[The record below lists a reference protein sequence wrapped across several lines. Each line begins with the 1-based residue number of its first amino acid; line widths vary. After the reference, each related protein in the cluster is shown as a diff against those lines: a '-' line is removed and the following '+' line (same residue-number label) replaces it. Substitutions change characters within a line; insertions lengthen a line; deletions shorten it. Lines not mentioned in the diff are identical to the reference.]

1 MNLNV
6 VQVQL
11 MAVAKLKNTINAFYN
26 MEDNVKFMPSPAEHL
41 IKKLE
46 KMSKLNNV
54 LRINPKIITL

>member
-1 MNLNV
+1 
-6 VQVQL
+6 

-54 LRINPKIITL
+54 LRLNPKITL